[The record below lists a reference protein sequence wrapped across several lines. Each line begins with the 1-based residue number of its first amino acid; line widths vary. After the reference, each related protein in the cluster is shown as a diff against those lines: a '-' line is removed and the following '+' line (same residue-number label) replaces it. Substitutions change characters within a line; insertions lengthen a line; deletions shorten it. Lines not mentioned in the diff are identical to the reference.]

1 MFSLQR
7 LFGKE
12 DRFFELLERSAE
24 EARASVQALS
34 RFLQN
39 PDQVRT
45 LDEFIASRT
54 KENRIFDEIGSG
66 LSTSFVTALER
77 EDIQALSL
85 SLYRIPKTIEKIA
98 ERILICP
105 HFLQNFD
112 LGRQTGM
119 LEKATETLV
128 EMTQDLRQGIHL
140 ERIKGHNDELQRI
153 EGDADKLVLD
163 LFEQLY
169 SGGHDAI
176 KVVFLKDLFELM
188 EKVFDRCRDAGNVIN
203 HIVLKNS

>member
-1 MFSLQR
+1 
-7 LFGKE
+7 
-12 DRFFELLERSAE
+12 LLERSAE
-24 EARASVQALS
+24 EARASVQALA
-34 RFLQN
+34 RFLKN

-45 LDEFIASRT
+45 LDEFIVSRT
-54 KENRIFDEIGSG
+54 KENRIFDEIGTA

-85 SLYRIPKTIEKIA
+85 SLYRIPKTLEKIA

-105 HFLQNFD
+105 NLLKGFD
-112 LGRQTGM
+112 FMRQVGM
-119 LEKATETLV
+119 LEKATDTLV
-128 EMTQDLRQGIHL
+128 EMTQELRQGIHL

-153 EGDADKLVLD
+153 EGDADKLVLE

-169 SGGHDAI
+169 SGEHDAI

>member
-24 EARASVQALS
+24 EARASVQALA
-34 RFLQN
+34 RFLTN

-45 LDEFIASRT
+45 LDEFIVSRT
-54 KENRIFDEIGSG
+54 KENRIFDEIGNS

-85 SLYRIPKTIEKIA
+85 SLYRIPKTLEKIA
-98 ERILICP
+98 ERLLICP
-105 HFLQNFD
+105 HFMKGFD
-112 LGRQTGM
+112 FVRQVGM
-119 LEKATETLV
+119 LDKATATLV
-128 EMTQDLRQGIHL
+128 EMTQELRQGIHL
-140 ERIKGHNDELQRI
+140 ERIKGHNDELQKI
-153 EGDADKLVLD
+153 EGDADKLMLE
-163 LFEQLY
+163 LFEKLY
-169 SGGHDAI
+169 SGEHEAV
-176 KVVFLKDLFELM
+176 KVVFLKDLFELV

-203 HIVLKNS
+203 QIVLKNS

>member
-7 LFGKE
+7 FFGKE
-12 DRFFELLERSAE
+12 DRFFQLLGRSSE
-24 EARASVQALS
+24 EARASVQALAT
-34 RFLQN
+34 FLKN

-45 LDEFIASRT
+45 LDEFVASRT
-54 KENRIFDEIGSG
+54 KENRIFDEIGTA

-85 SLYRIPKTIEKIA
+85 SLYRIPKTIERIA

-105 HFLQNFD
+105 HFLGKFD
-112 LGRQTGM
+112 FARQIGM
-119 LEKATETLV
+119 LEKATDTLV
-128 EMTQDLRQGIHL
+128 QMTQELRKGIHL
-140 ERIKGHNDELQRI
+140 ERIKELNDELQRI
-153 EGDADKLVLD
+153 EGDADKLILE

-203 HIVLKNS
+203 QIVLKNS

>member
-12 DRFFELLERSAE
+12 DRFFELLEASSE
-24 EARASVQALS
+24 EARASVQALA
-34 RFLQN
+34 RFLKN

-45 LDEFIASRT
+45 MDEFTLSRT
-54 KENRIFDEIGSG
+54 KEGRIFDEIGSA
-66 LSTSFVTALER
+66 LSTSFVTAIER

-85 SLYRIPKTIEKIA
+85 SLYRIPKTLEKIA

-105 HFLQNFD
+105 HFLKGFD
-112 LGRQTGM
+112 FGRQVTM
-119 LEKATETLV
+119 LERATDTLV
-128 EMTQDLRQGIHL
+128 EMTQELRQGIHL
-140 ERIKGHNDELQRI
+140 ERIKGHNDELQKI
-153 EGDADKLVLD
+153 EGDADKLILE
-163 LFEQLY
+163 LFQQLY
-169 SGGHDAI
+169 SGEHEPL